1 MLRNRSVV
9 AQLGL
14 RVVSRARMLALWLA
28 CEFLHIAGGSR
39 ASSIATS
46 FCRVIGVGMLVVVV
60 RGCLSEGLALEPL
73 VAATQ
78 CVLAAVLGVMLGNL
92 AKEMSF
98 GCCGHVF
105 GWLGRDLIRTGRTLD
120 GKIYRET
127 LCSDGTW
134 FRSESGPH
142 GTVCEWTDTSGACN
156 RIETGPRQEKT
167 NGAMSARI
175 DDRRA

>member
-1 MLRNRSVV
+1 MLRDGSVT

-28 CEFLHIAGGSR
+28 FEFLHIAGGPR

-46 FCRVIGVGMLVVVV
+46 FCRVLGVAMFVVVV
-60 RGCLSEGLALEPL
+60 RGCLSDGLAPEPAA
-73 VAATQ
+73 AATQ

-98 GCCGHVF
+98 ACCGHVF
-105 GWLGRDLIRTGRTLD
+105 GWLGRDLIRTGRTVD

-127 LCSDGTW
+127 LYPDGTW
-134 FRSESGPH
+134 FRSESGPR

-156 RIETGPRQEKT
+156 RVETGPRQK
-167 NGAMSARI
+167 N
-175 DDRRA
+175 